1 MSRLDD
7 IEARLDAKMRDIE
20 RRIDGGESALG
31 HQVGAPATPTQSVVS
46 PSGQDVRIMAAQP
59 VQPMDDSAPPTMN
72 IADLSAVSALEF
84 RLAGLKPGDQLP
96 LTGGRFPGD
105 PQNEDDRFWA
115 EVVDL
120 ARKANVTLGHCDLV
134 GCKREENFRRFD
146 GPSVFYRGVPEPSAD
161 EALVVQRFVA
171 MAAAYYLRRWRF
183 AGVND
188 IHTLW
193 AWARARFNGGT
204 LASVEYVANAYSCYF
219 GRGFTYL
226 CFSPGYCSQDGAG
239 HEFTHSVSNDR
250 IGWLSYSG
258 EIGALSESFSDIF
271 ARFSSWAW
279 NGRECADPARWIY
292 ASSRDM
298 AHPENRREEMNE
310 GPWFA
315 ASYYLQGIDRGNVKV
330 IKTAQGDQQVRYG
343 WYTGKGDYGGV
354 HINNGVIARLCFLL
368 CEGERF
374 VRDDGRGFEVK
385 PIGFDRTEDLFGQ
398 LMFGPRRYLPKAC
411 NMYAFFNGIL
421 LAAEDLNFTTEERER
436 IITACDAVNIIPPQ
450 NSSKFGSVSGMERKL
465 NIRRANVPGTSSVS
479 YAQAFAEEFGEELGL
494 NAVGAGCSVA
504 EESVIRPADLHA
516 AVPTGGEVQVVL
528 EQTWN
533 GIPVFG
539 ASAIARVRDGDTVSH
554 LENGFS
560 MSLGGLRIGATIDA
574 ASAEKSVLENRR
586 GQTVSSAQ
594 KIVFDPLLLGL
605 TGTPC
610 VAWLVRTEIGGA
622 PEEQCIVDASSGRVL
637 HSTPLRV
644 ID

>member
-1 MSRLDD
+1 MNNAVKPESVPCEPDFEVNVDSPLAKLMCSLSAEDVKTNKKMLVECLNILSACYLTHLFPHTIYSFEEMYEDIVSREFADNK
-7 IEARLDAKMRDIE
+7 EMPF
-20 RRIDGGESALG
+20 SAEEL
-31 HQVGAPATPTQSVVS
+31 HSSIVYHIRPALSFKKDPSEKEISVLKELIYWLWKLV
-46 PSGQDVRIMAAQP
+46 GQDIP
-59 VQPMDDSAPPTMN
+59 YEC
-72 IADLSAVSALEF
+72 I
-84 RLAGLKPGDQLP
+84 
-96 LTGGRFPGD
+96 
-105 PQNEDDRFWA
+105 
-115 EVVDL
+115 
-120 ARKANVTLGHCDLV
+120 
-134 GCKREENFRRFD
+134 
-146 GPSVFYRGVPEPSAD
+146 YR
-161 EALVVQRFVA
+161 
-171 MAAAYYLRRWRF
+171 
-183 AGVND
+183 
-188 IHTLW
+188 
-193 AWARARFNGGT
+193 NG
-204 LASVEYVANAYSCYF
+204 
-219 GRGFTYL
+219 
-226 CFSPGYCSQDGAG
+226 
-239 HEFTHSVSNDR
+239 
-250 IGWLSYSG
+250 I
-258 EIGALSESFSDIF
+258 
-271 ARFSSWAW
+271 
-279 NGRECADPARWIY
+279 
-292 ASSRDM
+292 
-298 AHPENRREEMNE
+298 
-310 GPWFA
+310 PWFA

-385 PIGFDRTEDLFGQ
+385 PIGFDRTEELFGQ

-622 PEEQCIVDASSGRVL
+622 PEEQCIVDANSGRVL
-637 HSTPLRV
+637 HSTPLRI

>member
-20 RRIDGGESALG
+20 RRIDGGESVLG
-31 HQVGAPATPTQSVVS
+31 HQVGVSATPTQSVVS
-46 PSGQDVRIMAAQP
+46 PAGQDVRTMAARP
-59 VQPMDDSAPPTMN
+59 VHPVDDSAPPTMN
-72 IADLSAVSALEF
+72 ISDLSAVSALEF

-105 PQNEDDRFWA
+105 PQDEDDRFWA

-120 ARKANVTLGHCDLV
+120 ARKANVTLGICILLV
-134 GCKREENFRRFD
+134 EGKQGPDKKFD
-146 GPSVFYRGVPEPSAD
+146 GPTVFYRGIPEDSAD
-161 EALVVQRFVA
+161 MPLMVQRFVA
-171 MAAAYYLRRWRF
+171 MTAAYYMRRWRF

-193 AWARARFNGGT
+193 SFAVAIINGGT
-204 LASVEYVANAYSCYF
+204 LSGVEYFNNACSVPF
-219 GRGFTYL
+219 GEGFTYL
-226 CFSPGYCSQDGAG
+226 CFSPACCNQDTAG
-239 HEFTHSVSNDR
+239 HEFTHSVSQDR
-250 IGWLSYSG
+250 VGWLQYYG
-258 EIGALSESFSDIF
+258 EIGTLNESFSDIF
-271 ARFSSWAW
+271 AKFAFWAW
-279 NGRECADPARWIY
+279 HGRECSDPARWIY
-292 ASSRDM
+292 SGSRDM
-298 AHPENRREEMNE
+298 AHPENRVENSDV
-310 GPWFA
+310 GTWIV
-315 ASYYLQGIDRGNVKV
+315 ASYYLQGVKCGNVKT
-330 IKTAQGDQQVRYG
+330 IKTPQGDRQVHYG
-343 WYTGKGDYGGV
+343 WYIGKDDGCGV
-354 HINNGVIARLCFLL
+354 HRNNGVIARLCFLL

-494 NAVGAGCSVA
+494 NAVGAGCSVS

-539 ASAIARVRDGDTVSH
+539 ASAIARVRDGDTVLH

-622 PEEQCIVDASSGRVL
+622 PEEQCIVDANSGRVL
-637 HSTPLRV
+637 HSTPLRI